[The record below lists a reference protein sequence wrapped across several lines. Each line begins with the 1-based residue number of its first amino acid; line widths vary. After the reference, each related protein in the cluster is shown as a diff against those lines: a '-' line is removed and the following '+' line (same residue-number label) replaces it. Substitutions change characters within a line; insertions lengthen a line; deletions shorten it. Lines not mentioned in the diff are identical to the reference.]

1 MKTQLLSS
9 QFKPRK
15 RKRKKLHSKNP
26 FKIKN
31 YDHLLL
37 EEHRRVKPPVK
48 MDGFYIM
55 KISKCEVPHE
65 VVKLNL
71 TGKNIHEVVNDDL
84 KFFNNLIDLDLSENF
99 ISFDQLTNLPSLV
112 VLSLQDNQVKEV
124 KLLEDQF
131 PNLQMLDISYN
142 QINFQT
148 IPSLNKCNQL

>member
-1 MKTQLLSS
+1 
-9 QFKPRK
+9 
-15 RKRKKLHSKNP
+15 
-26 FKIKN
+26 
-31 YDHLLL
+31 
-37 EEHRRVKPPVK
+37 

-99 ISFDQLTNLPSLV
+99 VSFDQLTNLPSLV

-124 KLLEDQF
+124 KLMED
-131 PNLQMLDISYN
+131 
-142 QINFQT
+142 
-148 IPSLNKCNQL
+148 